1 MLAYAKNKHNKYQ
14 MHQANTNPDRVTIFF
29 LMYHYVITVL
39 FHHYFYHKP
48 SWNYYIIINVIRSS
62 FINLI
67 KFYQDTVLIRTQ
79 DKDPT
84 ILKPTT

>member
-1 MLAYAKNKHNKYQ
+1 MLKINTTNNQ
-14 MHQANTNPDRVTIFF
+14 MHQTNTNPDRVTIFF

-39 FHHYFYHKP
+39 FHHYCYHKP
-48 SWNYYIIINVIRSS
+48 SLNYYIIINMTRFI

-67 KFYQDTVLIRTQ
+67 KFYQDTELIRTEG
-79 DKDPT
+79 KDPT